1 MKKTARTA
9 LAAFALVGTIGLA
22 SCGGDSDTADTTM
35 APVPEVTVTGQ
46 WARTSPMA
54 TTMGAAYM
62 TIETNVD
69 DELVGAMVDASI
81 AGMAEVHEM
90 VPASEATDGESE
102 MHSDTTMM
110 GSDTTMASDAM
121 VMQKVDKVSITAGT
135 PLELKPGSYHI
146 MLMKLV
152 KPLETGTSFDVTLKF
167 AKAGDVTVSVPVMED
182 AP

>member
-1 MKKTARTA
+1 MMKTARTTFAVMA
-9 LAAFALVGTIGLA
+9 LLGTVGLV
-22 SCGGDSDTADTTM
+22 SCGGSSSADTTT
-35 APVPEVTVTGQ
+35 APTPEITVTGQ

-62 TIETNVD
+62 TITSNVD
-69 DELVGAMVDASI
+69 DELVGAMVDASV

-90 VPASEATDGESE
+90 VPASQATDGED
-102 MHSDTTMM
+102 MASDTTMM
-110 GSDTTMASDAM
+110 GSDTTMASDSM
-121 VMQKVDKVSITAGT
+121 VMQHVEKVSVAAGT

-152 KPLETGTSFDVTLKF
+152 KPLATGTNIEITLKF
-167 AKAGDVTVSVPVMED
+167 TKAGDVTVTVPVMED